1 MKFVDTDS
9 ETLQWFPTHMHWN
22 SEGEREEWAELCA
35 LAVLHAHEEKPKR
48 RRINGLRKLLSAFVA
63 DFSKLTPA
71 DQAFLFI
78 PDPDQLPVP
87 AFLLLAESEGDR
99 DTTLR
104 QIIQA
109 DAESAVRPVEV
120 DPFPTERLGEGLR
133 STRYWTT
140 ADDQLMVTVR
150 YGWRVEKSG
159 LDLCLYMVWNDP
171 GRMAAYADAVD
182 EFAHSLWIN
191 ETQNID

>member
-1 MKFVDTDS
+1 MKYVDTDS
-9 ETLQWFPTHMHWN
+9 ETLQWFPTPMHWS

-48 RRINGLRKLLSAFVA
+48 RRVKALRTFLAAYVK

-78 PDPDQLPVP
+78 PVPDQMPIP
-87 AFLLLAESEGDR
+87 AFLLMAESEGDR

-109 DAESAVRPVEV
+109 DAESLIRPVEV
-120 DPFPTERLGEGLR
+120 EPFPTERLGEGLR
-133 STRYWTT
+133 STRYWSTKE
-140 ADDQLMVTVR
+140 DQLMVTVR
-150 YGWRVEKSG
+150 YGWRAEESG
-159 LDLCLYMVWNDP
+159 VDLCFYIVWNDP
-171 GRMAAYADAVD
+171 GHMAAYADAVD
-182 EFAHSLWIN
+182 DFARSLWISDA
-191 ETQNID
+191 Q